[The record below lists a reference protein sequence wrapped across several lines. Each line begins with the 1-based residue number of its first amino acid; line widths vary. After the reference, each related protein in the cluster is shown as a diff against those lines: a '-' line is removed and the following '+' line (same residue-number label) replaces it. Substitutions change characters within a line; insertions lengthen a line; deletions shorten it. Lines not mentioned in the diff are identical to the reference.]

1 MRKKIIKK
9 LMSLTNKETILYLV
23 FGVLATILNII
34 LFYLFVNIM
43 EISVGLGNI
52 VDTIICI
59 VFQYFTNR
67 IWVFESKNS
76 GGEAVKEFIQFI
88 LARSVTAIIDQLF
101 VVIGADILV
110 VKLVIPSKQ
119 SIFVLGVKV
128 LSNIIVIVLN
138 YIFSKF
144 FVFTKKG

>member
-1 MRKKIIKK
+1 
-9 LMSLTNKETILYLV
+9 
-23 FGVLATILNII
+23 
-34 LFYLFVNIM
+34 M

>member
-101 VVIGADILV
+101 VVI
-110 VKLVIPSKQ
+110 
-119 SIFVLGVKV
+119 
-128 LSNIIVIVLN
+128 
-138 YIFSKF
+138 
-144 FVFTKKG
+144 